1 MADSRPAWHFTALQ
15 EDSTL
20 SGKVTPDPTQQHP
33 EAVARFGLNSAFFP
47 ALEEQG
53 YFGDMPKDEAF
64 TIAGEVFASAYF
76 ARVGGIDIKDQAI
89 ATKLA
94 DLGFNMGVGEAIKI
108 AQRACNSLQTVVH
121 PALAVDGQIGP
132 NTLAAI
138 NGADPVALLASIK
151 GYAAQRYRDIAFTQG
166 RPDSI
171 LQAWLK
177 RAAA

>member
-1 MADSRPAWHFTALQ
+1 VADPRIAWQFTALQ

-20 SGKVTPDPTQQHP
+20 SGKVVSDPTSQHP
-33 EAVARFGLNSAFFP
+33 EAVSRFGLNSAFFP

-53 YFGDMPKDEAF
+53 YFGDMPKEQAF
-64 TIAGEVFASAYF
+64 EIAGEVFASAYF
-76 ARVGGIDIKDQAI
+76 ARVGGNEIQDQAI

-94 DLGFNMGVGEAIKI
+94 DLGFNCGVGEAVKMS
-108 AQRACNSLQTVVH
+108 QRAVNSLQNTII
-121 PALAVDGQIGP
+121 PAVAIDGIAGP
-132 NTLAAI
+132 NTIDAINKSNPSDLLAAI
-138 NGADPVALLASIK
+138 KS
-151 GYAAQRYRDIAFTQG
+151 YAVDYYKAVSFREN